1 MNVIKAKKKLDVTME
16 YEVNKM
22 KMFNESTN
30 IFLLQIQLGKIHR
43 ISIKR
48 YAFSWWWYGNDVARN
63 ASQEI

>member
-30 IFLLQIQLGKIHR
+30 IFLLQIQ
-43 ISIKR
+43 
-48 YAFSWWWYGNDVARN
+48 
-63 ASQEI
+63 